1 MFFIMVTQGQTKS
14 KLQRR
19 KEASEAMSVRL
30 KKIGYKRRSERMSN
44 CMSRVEYA
52 ICDVCGK
59 VHITQTYLCRDRLC
73 SICAAGLARK
83 RWWSMMAA
91 AEAAN
96 NWDGNKIAMLTLTI
110 KNCKPSELQSTLKS
124 MAYAFR
130 LLTNRKFWKSNVLG
144 YARQLEITYNSEA
157 NTMHPHYHIM
167 LVLAPEA
174 DKLGVLGKN
183 FAIEWKEVLQ
193 LNYNPIISEK
203 ILPLHPMITL
213 HSEDITP
220 K

>member
-144 YARQLEITYNSEA
+144 YARQLEITYNS
-157 NTMHPHYHIM
+157 
-167 LVLAPEA
+167 
-174 DKLGVLGKN
+174 
-183 FAIEWKEVLQ
+183 
-193 LNYNPIISEK
+193 
-203 ILPLHPMITL
+203 
-213 HSEDITP
+213 
-220 K
+220 